1 MSQFDI
7 MFEMS
12 NPSRIGMLRLAAS
25 GPVRHRD
32 FLQASGLAPSEVTR
46 HTSRLVNSGFLK
58 RNRTGHFELTRLGGL
73 LLDRMDD
80 FEFISF
86 HDRYFERHDATGIP
100 MGFDMLS
107 MLRRA
112 TVLDE
117 TMAVVNAVLRI
128 NASSRTYVNCIL
140 DEFNDALVTMQAE
153 KLRDGL
159 ELNILTR
166 PGRPVPF
173 EYTELRHTGIHF
185 RTVAKLPMFMIA
197 SEKESLI
204 CLRSANGRTDY
215 SMAFV
220 SEKSEFLDWCDAL
233 FWHYWERGKDVGL

>member
-1 MSQFDI
+1 

-12 NPSRIGMLRLAAS
+12 HPSRIGMLRLAAG

-32 FLQASGLAPSEVTR
+32 MLQASGLAPSEVTR
-46 HTSRLVNSGFLK
+46 HAGRLVDSGFLK
-58 RNRTGHFELTRLGGL
+58 RNRAGHFELTRLGGL

-86 HDRYFERHDATGIP
+86 HDRFFERHDITGIP
-100 MGFDMLS
+100 AGFDVFP
-107 MLRRA
+107 MLRR
-112 TVLDE
+112 TTILEE

-128 NASSRTYVNCIL
+128 NAGSGEYVNCIL
-140 DEFNDALVTMQAE
+140 DEFNDALVAVQTE

-166 PGRPVPF
+166 SGRAVPS
-173 EYTELRHTGIHF
+173 EYVEHRHAKLNI
-185 RTVAKLPMFMIA
+185 RTMAKLPIFMIA
-197 SEKESLI
+197 SEKESVL
-204 CLRSANGRTDY
+204 CLRGSNGRTDY

-220 SEKSEFLDWCDAL
+220 SGKPEFLDWCEAL
-233 FWHYWERGKDVGL
+233 FWHYWERGRNVGL